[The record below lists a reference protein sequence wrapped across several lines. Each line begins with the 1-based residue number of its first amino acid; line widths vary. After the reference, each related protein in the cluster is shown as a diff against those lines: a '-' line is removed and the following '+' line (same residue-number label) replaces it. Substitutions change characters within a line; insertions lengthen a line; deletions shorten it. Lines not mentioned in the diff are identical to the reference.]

1 MKILVTGA
9 TGFIGRRLTRQLAR
23 SGNEIYCLVRKS
35 SLEKARAQFR
45 EIPNIQFVTGDL
57 TNNDVLD
64 QVSGTEVI
72 TNSIEAVVHLAATY
86 DLSVSET
93 DAYLSNVVGTQNLL
107 YLLQRMK
114 KLTIFHY
121 MSTYTVSGVHEGEFL
136 EEDLD
141 PGKPFRDNYSQT
153 KMQAEL
159 LVRNT
164 RLPTVALRIYRPGI
178 VVGDSITGEMDK
190 IDGPYYFFRF
200 FNKIARF
207 KKHIPL
213 SIVPVA
219 YHPGATLPF
228 IPVDI
233 LVNWLTQMINKP
245 SHHMTRTYHLV
256 PEEKIYVGS
265 MMEEAARLF
274 GLKLKVQRVPMP
286 GVMRRVFPL
295 LQIPAEMDAYIQN
308 GTKYSTANLKKDF
321 PELKCPLVSE
331 YFPTIVSK
339 SRELFT

>member
-23 SGNEIYCLVRKS
+23 SGNEIYCLVRKT
-35 SLEKARAQFR
+35 SLEKAKELFTGV
-45 EIPNIQFVTGDL
+45 PNIHFVTGDL

-64 QVSGTEVI
+64 QVSGAEVI
-72 TNSIEAVVHLAATY
+72 MNSIEAVVHLAATY

-93 DAYLSNVVGTQNLL
+93 EAYLSNVVGTQNLL
-107 YLLQRMK
+107 FLLQRMK

-121 MSTYTVSGVHEGEFL
+121 MSTYTVSGIHEGEFM
-136 EEDLD
+136 EEDLN
-141 PGKPFRDNYSQT
+141 PGTPFRDNYSQT

-164 RLPTVALRIYRPGI
+164 RMPTVALRIYRPGI
-178 VVGDSITGEMDK
+178 IVGDSVTGEMDK

-200 FNKIARF
+200 FHKIS
-207 KKHIPL
+207 KYTKHIPL
-213 SIVPVA
+213 SVVPVS

-228 IPVDI
+228 LPVNI

-245 SHHMTRTYHLV
+245 TDHMTRTYHLV
-256 PEEKIYVGS
+256 PEEKIFVGN

-274 GLKLKVQRVPMP
+274 GLKLKIQRVPMP
-286 GVMRRVFPL
+286 GVMKKVFPL
-295 LQIPAEMDAYIQN
+295 LQIPAEVDAYIQN
-308 GTKYSTANLKKDF
+308 STKYSTANLKKDY
-321 PELKCPLVSE
+321 PQLKCPLTSE
-331 YFPTIVSK
+331 YFPTIIHKSK
-339 SRELFT
+339 ELFS